1 MKSVDED
8 WIDADIRA
16 LELSYGEKSGLQIYR
31 NYKKAFEGEA
41 IKRFRIALAERS
53 GDFSTLRRL
62 ASLLVA
68 EDIRLLPIIVCG
80 YADDI
85 LKSLF
90 KSAIPDDV
98 PGGKADMLS
107 GYGPLSDLS
116 KRIKLAHA
124 FGVLSAD
131 LMESLDR
138 VRSVRNRISHD
149 WDLTK
154 IQDFHLTGRIAELPA
169 IEVML
174 AERAEAFP
182 ELAVQFDPASAFRI
196 RLIWLMGRLSYE
208 ASLYHGAKLGGLD
221 PFQALY
227 ANGGTAWLSEVS
239 HICMTATRSI
249 TSRASNIA
257 V

>member
-1 MKSVDED
+1 MKSEDEHC
-8 WIDADIRA
+8 IYADIRA
-16 LELSYGEKSGLQIYR
+16 LELGYGEKSGLQIYR
-31 NYKKAFEGEA
+31 NYTKAFEGEA
-41 IKRFRIALAERS
+41 IKRFRLALAERS
-53 GDFSTLRRL
+53 GDYAALVRL
-62 ASLLVA
+62 TSLLVI

-116 KRIKLAHA
+116 KRIRLAHA

-131 LMESLDR
+131 LMEALDR

-149 WDLTK
+149 WDLSK

-169 IEVML
+169 VEAML

-182 ELAVQFDPASAFRI
+182 ELAAEFDPESAFRI
-196 RLIWLMGRLSYE
+196 RLVWLMGRLSYE
-208 ASLYHGAKLGGLD
+208 ASLYHAAKLGGLD

-227 ANGGTAWLSEVS
+227 ANGGTAWLSQVS
-239 HICMTATRSI
+239 QTCMAATRTIISR
-249 TSRASNIA
+249 TSGNA